1 MDGLIFDRQLL
12 VTGLPQGPFMVPVG
26 ANRAN
31 YVAGW
36 NVRLMREFRLPF
48 GRIATG
54 ADILNVTN
62 NGSKIQENEISG
74 TSFNLRLP
82 TAIQEP
88 REVRMQVKYEF

>member
-1 MDGLIFDRQLL
+1 LIFNRQLL

-26 ANRAN
+26 GNRAN
-31 YVAGW
+31 YVADW
-36 NVRLMREFRLPF
+36 NLRVMREFRLPL
-48 GRIATG
+48 GRMAAG

-62 NGSKIQENEISG
+62 NGSKIQENEITG

-88 REVRMQVKYEF
+88 RQIRLQLKYEF